1 MKVKG
6 RNRYSSIPKRNYR
19 NAIIRLL
26 EEQFKV
32 LGSHK
37 VLQLIADE
45 IVNLHT
51 EFYPDIE
58 KQSFG
63 HITWRTTSA
72 DSKKPSYGTR
82 VEDYEVKTVVLPLIT
97 EEDIEMRIR
106 SYYGKIDN
114 YERKDARDIRVMSR
128 LIKSAYA
135 QGGLLSG
142 AELSVLLNRS
152 LGTIGRYIRKYHQT
166 HNDILPTKGIILDQG
181 SKPTHKASIIHLY
194 EQGYPEVDVARMT
207 SHTIESTS
215 RYIKSYKNIKM
226 LMAKGFNIMEMVR
239 VTGMGRSTVIQYRGL
254 VYLYHPSLRPKEE
267 KINLKE
273 NR

>member
-1 MKVKG
+1 MKVRQ
-6 RNRYSSIPKRNYR
+6 RNRYSSIPKRNFR

-37 VLQLIADE
+37 VLQMIADE
-45 IVNLHT
+45 IVNLHK
-51 EFYPDIE
+51 EFYPEIE

-63 HITWRTTSA
+63 HIAWRTTSA

-82 VEDYEVKTVVLPLIT
+82 VEDYEVKTVILPLIA
-97 EEDIEMRIR
+97 EEDIDMRIR
-106 SYYGKIDN
+106 SYYGKQDN
-114 YERKDARDIRVMSR
+114 YEKQDARDIRVMAR
-128 LIKSAYA
+128 LIKSAYL

-152 LGTIGRYIRKYHQT
+152 MGTIGRYIRKYHQT
-166 HNDILPTKGIILDQG
+166 HDDILPTKGIILDQG
-181 SKPTHKASIIHLY
+181 SKPTHKASIINLY

-215 RYIKSYKNIKM
+215 RYIKSYKSIKM
-226 LMAKGFNIMEMVR
+226 LITKGFNIMEMVR
-239 VTGMGRSTVIQYRGL
+239 VTGMGRSTVIQYRDL
-254 VYLYHPSLRPKEE
+254 VYLYHPGLKPKED
-267 KINLKE
+267 KNNLKE
-273 NR
+273 